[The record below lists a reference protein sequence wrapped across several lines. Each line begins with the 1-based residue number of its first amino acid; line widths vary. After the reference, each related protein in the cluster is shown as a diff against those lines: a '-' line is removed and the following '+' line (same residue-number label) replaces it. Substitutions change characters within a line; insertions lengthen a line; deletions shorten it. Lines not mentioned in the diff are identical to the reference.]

1 MRLMLIIMKPPRETI
16 RVSKEAMAMIIWPL
30 VLFELFFLSSFSVSS
45 IFLLFLWKFSMYEI
59 VRAIRREAMIAGT
72 MARKGLRT
80 KEGKETDL
88 GTRRTNHLVVNID
101 KKV

>member
-1 MRLMLIIMKPPRETI
+1 
-16 RVSKEAMAMIIWPL
+16 
-30 VLFELFFLSSFSVSS
+30 
-45 IFLLFLWKFSMYEI
+45 MYEI
-59 VRAIRREAMIAGT
+59 LRAIKGEAMIAGT
-72 MARKGLRT
+72 MARKVLRT